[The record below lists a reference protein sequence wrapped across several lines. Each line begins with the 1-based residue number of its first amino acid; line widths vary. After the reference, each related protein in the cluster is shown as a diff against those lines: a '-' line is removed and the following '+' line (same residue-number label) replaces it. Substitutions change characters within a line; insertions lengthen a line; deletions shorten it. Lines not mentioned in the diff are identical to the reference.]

1 MGFTNWL
8 VLISHHVTIIQTMM
22 MMKISHYHPKVHIN
36 RDNDQEVEL
45 VTDIPGVK
53 AADLHVEVKDRI
65 LSITGK
71 RYVSNSQTQKFAR
84 QFQLDTA
91 IVDPSTTKANLVDGV
106 LTIAVQKTRK
116 DDNLMKITIT
126 TNPTTIN
133 AVAVAEAEEEE
144 EEKKEDMDNEVVM
157 VETTND
163 AEAK

>member
-1 MGFTNWL
+1 MG
-8 VLISHHVTIIQTMM
+8 
-22 MMKISHYHPKVHIN
+22 
-36 RDNDQEVEL
+36 
-45 VTDIPGVK
+45 

-91 IVDPSTTKANLVDGV
+91 IVDLSTTKANLVDGV
-106 LTIAVQKTRK
+106 LTITVEKTRK

-133 AVAVAEAEEEE
+133 AVAVAEEEE

-163 AEAK
+163 AE